1 MDDHLSQY
9 PYNCGPVVRI
19 CRELYELSGWEY
31 SRAWFDQR
39 SPGFRTTLITTRR
52 SSVPPTISDTSS
64 ANRRTIAGAER
75 APCSICTYQRST
87 RGSTGDAVAKL
98 AIELFEQDILTT

>member
-1 MDDHLSQY
+1 MINYPST

-39 SPGFRTTLITTRR
+39 SPGFRTTVVTTRR
-52 SSVPPTISDTSS
+52 SSVLSTISDTSPQT
-64 ANRRTIAGAER
+64 AAPIAGAER

-87 RGSTGDAVAKL
+87 RGSTGDAVAKV